1 MNANKSL
8 VSRCAL
14 VYYNEKCE
22 GCESKK
28 CKIAVGR
35 THVRARREF
44 STVRRVN
51 SSSPTLPYHELGK
64 MDGNRQT
71 RSEQEIAKRD
81 RVREGRCVLQHVT
94 TQFCKIDF
102 SNKKIS
108 KKKCH
113 FSVDFSLFRLISSH
127 ILIGGRGKEEWR
139 KRQATGDKDRKW
151 GERRKEEARRKKRAK
166 EERMQKRE
174 WRESEGREGRR
185 GKKAAKKDGC
195 TRNSASASKLAFW
208 CGRAQWNEVVP
219 YLGRW

>member
-1 MNANKSL
+1 MRYKQFICIHLEKWWRRAKNQVKWDEKCGISTTGGKRRFEEEKGKLGDIRENVGGFWKSMGDFRGISSWNKRGKEDNGL
-8 VSRCAL
+8 
-14 VYYNEKCE
+14 NECE

-71 RSEQEIAKRD
+71 RLEQESTKRD

-102 SNKKIS
+102 SNRKIS

-113 FSVDFSLFRLISSH
+113 YSVDFSHFRLISSH
-127 ILIGGRGKEEWR
+127 ILIEGRGKE
-139 KRQATGDKDRKW
+139 
-151 GERRKEEARRKKRAK
+151 RRTDE
-166 EERMQKRE
+166 
-174 WRESEGREGRR
+174 
-185 GKKAAKKDGC
+185 
-195 TRNSASASKLAFW
+195 
-208 CGRAQWNEVVP
+208 
-219 YLGRW
+219 